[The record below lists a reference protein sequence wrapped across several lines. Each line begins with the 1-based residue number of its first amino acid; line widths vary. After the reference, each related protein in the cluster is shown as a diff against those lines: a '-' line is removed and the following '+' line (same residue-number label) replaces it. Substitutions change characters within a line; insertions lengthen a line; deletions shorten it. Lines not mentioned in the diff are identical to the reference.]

1 MFRNATIYLSEIIVV
16 CKKIN
21 VPLKYIGYF
30 GKACLPFIPS
40 NSGMPNSCRKHS
52 TVNDRSSSRR
62 AKPDFFQFPWRRHPS
77 RCRSKLGQN
86 WSDVFIAVI
95 VPEVKTIENKIS

>member
-30 GKACLPFIPS
+30 GKKI
-40 NSGMPNSCRKHS
+40 M
-52 TVNDRSSSRR
+52 SSIR
-62 AKPDFFQFPWRRHPS
+62 
-77 RCRSKLGQN
+77 GQ
-86 WSDVFIAVI
+86 
-95 VPEVKTIENKIS
+95 KIHQVSLT

>member
-40 NSGMPNSCRKHS
+40 KSSDFLTMNLIGMLNSWRKHS

-62 AKPDFFQFPWRRHPS
+62 AKPDFFNSHGGDIPA
-77 RCRSKLGQN
+77 GVDQN
-86 WSDVFIAVI
+86 W
-95 VPEVKTIENKIS
+95 VKIGPMFL